1 MDITVKNLID
11 QLQVTNAHALLLNCD
26 NRVLITYFK
35 DMAENLVYLE
45 QLTEQDSKHDWMQI
59 ESFMEGLIKQDP
71 ELTHID
77 ISLEIQDVQLEKKTA
92 RLNVKTF

>member
-77 ISLEIQDVQLEKKTA
+77 ISLEIQDVKSEKKTA
-92 RLNVKTF
+92 RLTVKTF

>member
-1 MDITVKNLID
+1 MKTVKNLIE
-11 QLQVTNAHALLLNCD
+11 QLQVTNAQALLLNCD

>member
-1 MDITVKNLID
+1 MNTVIKNHLNDI
-11 QLQVTNAHALLLNCD
+11 QLSTAKMLLLHSD
-26 NRVLITYFK
+26 NRVLITFFK
-35 DMAENLVYLE
+35 DLAEKLVYLE

-59 ESFMEGLIKQDP
+59 ESFMEGLIKQDL

-77 ISLEIQDVQLEKKTA
+77 ISLEIQDVQSEKKTA